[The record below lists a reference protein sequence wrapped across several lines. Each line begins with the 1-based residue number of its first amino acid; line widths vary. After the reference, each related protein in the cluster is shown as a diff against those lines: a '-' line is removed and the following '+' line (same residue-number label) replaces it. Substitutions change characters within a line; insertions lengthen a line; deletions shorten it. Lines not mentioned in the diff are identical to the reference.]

1 MAKRQCDK
9 RIASIFH
16 QALAPIVINWMFVN
30 HTENDFI
37 FTALVYEIWPVFF
50 SPADFC
56 LRLSIYGEIQSK
68 WDQFEEVSLRKNQ
81 DFYTESKINIIE
93 TFNEKKIALP
103 KIVTLIVRSDPHPQA
118 REIIFKNCPKATLM
132 IIIRFPNK
140 MPITLNRFPNESF
153 PPLLWLLAG
162 CLTKTSMSC
171 NVKIPQYKN
180 VFSCQDETKK
190 STTFFAEWQT
200 GLKVDMGQE

>member
-1 MAKRQCDK
+1 MWQANRINFSPGFGTDRDK
-9 RIASIFH
+9 LNVCQSHRKWFYLYCSRLRDLTTF
-16 QALAPIVINWMFVN
+16 
-30 HTENDFI
+30 
-37 FTALVYEIWPVFF
+37 FF
-50 SPADFC
+50 SCRF
-56 LRLSIYGEIQSK
+56 LSLLLSIYGEIQSK

-103 KIVTLIVRSDPHPQA
+103 KTVTLIVRSDPHPQA

-140 MPITLNRFPNESF
+140 TPITLNRFPNESF